1 MENILETINTPDDL
15 KKLRP
20 EKLPALCEELRKYIT
35 ESCSKNPG
43 HLGASLGTVELTV
56 ALHYVYHTP
65 EDKIVWDVGHQ
76 AYAHKIL
83 TGRRKA
89 FLKNRCYNGLSGFPK
104 MEESPYDAFGTGHS
118 STSISAALGYAMAAA
133 MRKTN
138 EKVVAVIGDGSMTAG
153 LAYEGLNNAGGSNA
167 DMLVILNDNKM
178 SIEPNVGG
186 LHNSLLKI
194 TTSAHYNKLKLKT
207 WMALGSGALRDAVQS
222 TVKAGKRLFVKN
234 STLFQPL
241 GIRYFGPVDG
251 HDVVQLVNTLRR
263 LKNLKGPRLLHILTI
278 KGKGF
283 APAEKD
289 QSTWHAPGL
298 FDAQTGLRI
307 TDEEPDT
314 PKKIRFQDVFGHT
327 LLELARANPA
337 IVGITPAM
345 PSGCSL
351 NIMMEEMPE
360 RCFDVGIAEQHA
372 VTFSAGLAA
381 AGFLPYCNIY
391 STFMQRAYDSV
402 IHDVAIQN
410 LKVVFCLDRGGL
422 VGEDGATHHGAFDLA
437 YFNCIPN
444 MMVAAPMD
452 EVDLRNMLYSAQDSR
467 YKTTSIRYP
476 RGNGAGIR
484 DWRRPFQYIE
494 PGRARLLSEGKDL
507 ALLSLGAAGIMG
519 AAAVAKA
526 AEKGI
531 SVQHYDMRFLKPA
544 DEEVLEYVSRNYRN
558 VITLEDG
565 CLTGCL
571 YSTVSVFTASR
582 KDSICKVTGL
592 GIPDR
597 FIQQGKTKQLYH
609 ECGYDTESIARTIET
624 LAGSF

>member
-118 STSISAALGYAMAAA
+118 STSISAALGYATAAELKKS
-133 MRKTN
+133 R
-138 EKVVAVIGDGSMTAG
+138 EKIVAVIGDGSMTAG
-153 LAYEGLNNAGGSNA
+153 LAYEGLNNAGGRSA
-167 DMLVILNDNKM
+167 DMLIVLNDNKM
-178 SIEPNVGG
+178 AIEPNVGG
-186 LHNSLLKI
+186 LHNSLLKL
-194 TTSAHYNKLKLKT
+194 TTSRRYNKLKIKT
-207 WMALGSGALRDAVQS
+207 WKALGSGALRDTVQRL
-222 TVKAGKRLFVKN
+222 VQAGKRLVVSN

-251 HDVVQLVNTLRR
+251 HDIIQLVNTLNR
-263 LKNLKGPRLLHILTI
+263 LKKLKGPRLLHTLTI
-278 KGKGF
+278 KGKGY
-283 APAEKD
+283 APAEMD
-289 QSTWHAPGL
+289 QATWHAPGL
-298 FDAQTGLRI
+298 FDAQTGNRLSDQDPEI
-307 TDEEPDT
+307 

-327 LLELARANPA
+327 LLELARANPD

-345 PSGCSL
+345 PGGCSL
-351 NIMMEEMPE
+351 NIMMEVMPE

-402 IHDVAIQN
+402 IHDVAVQK

-422 VGEDGATHHGAFDLA
+422 VGEDGATHQGAFDLA
-437 YFNCIPN
+437 YFNCIPE
-444 MMVAAPMD
+444 MFVAAPMD
-452 EVDLRNMLYSAQDSR
+452 EVELRNMLYSAQDKS
-467 YKTTSIRYP
+467 YKAISIRYP
-476 RGNGAGIR
+476 RGTGAGMK
-484 DWRRPFQYIE
+484 DWRRPFQFLE
-494 PGRARLLSEGKDL
+494 PGKARLLHEGKDI
-507 ALLSLGAAGIMG
+507 ALLSLGTAGIMG
-519 AAAVAKA
+519 AQAVSRA
-526 AEKGI
+526 AEEGV
-531 SVQHYDMRFLKPA
+531 SVQHYDMRFLKPV
-544 DEEVLEYVSRNYRN
+544 DQEVLDYVARNFKK

-565 CLTGCL
+565 CLIGGL
-571 YSTVSVFTASR
+571 NSTVSSYMANHPEAVS
-582 KDSICKVTGL
+582 KVTGL
-592 GIPDR
+592 GVPDR
-597 FIQQGKTKQLYH
+597 FIEQGKTGKLYH
-609 ECGYDTESIARTIET
+609 ECGYDTEGITKAIINLVKT
-624 LAGSF
+624 F